1 MKQSSEQRI
10 PAEQKIEAVRT
21 MQECIRMNAAKSDF
35 APEDVFTSVH
45 YSPRHAERMFRE
57 LTGKSIGEYLRL
69 ERLSSSAERLL
80 DTRDAVVEIALDAG
94 FDSHEGFSRAFFR
107 SFRIAPRTY
116 RKDPPPIPLFIQ
128 YLVGAEKLLL
138 QQKEEL
144 NMEQKT
150 TIVTVTP
157 IARPKRKLIVLRSK
171 HAEDYLSFCN
181 EMGCDWAGLFNSI
194 PEKIDTCALVELP
207 SHMVKPGTSA
217 VCAGVEVPLS
227 YNTAKIPQGYEV
239 LELDAGELLYFQTEP
254 YEDEEAFC
262 AAIDAA
268 YESAERYD
276 PKKIGYA
283 FDSGAPKFNYGAEGA
298 TGARIALPIRKL
310 KAE

>member
-1 MKQSSEQRI
+1 
-10 PAEQKIEAVRT
+10 
-21 MQECIRMNAAKSDF
+21 
-35 APEDVFTSVH
+35 
-45 YSPRHAERMFRE
+45 
-57 LTGKSIGEYLRL
+57 
-69 ERLSSSAERLL
+69 
-80 DTRDAVVEIALDAG
+80 VEIALDAG

-144 NMEQKT
+144 DMQQKT

-194 PEKIDTCALVELP
+194 PEKIDTCALAELP
-207 SHMVKPGTSA
+207 ARLTKPGTSP
-217 VCAGVEVPLS
+217 VCAGVEVPFGYDAS
-227 YNTAKIPQGYEV
+227 KVPQGYEV
-239 LELDAGELLYFQTEP
+239 LELEAGELLYFQSEP

-262 AAIDAA
+262 EAIDAA
-268 YESAERYD
+268 FEAAERYD
-276 PKKIGYA
+276 PAKIGYA
-283 FDSGAPKFNYGAEGA
+283 FDPDQPKYNYGAEGA

-310 KAE
+310 RA

>member
-1 MKQSSEQRI
+1 MKQSAEQRI
-10 PAEQKIEAVRT
+10 QAEQKIEAVRT
-21 MQECIRMNAAKSDF
+21 MQECIRMHSDNSDF
-35 APEDVFTSVH
+35 APEDVVSSVR

-69 ERLSSSAERLL
+69 VRLSSSAERLL

-128 YLVGAEKLLL
+128 YLVGAEQLLL
-138 QQKEEL
+138 RKKEECI
-144 NMEQKT
+144 MDQKS
-150 TIVTVTP
+150 TIITVTP

-207 SHMVKPGTSA
+207 ARLTKPNTSPI
-217 VCAGVEVPLS
+217 CAGVEVPLAYDS
-227 YNTAKIPQGYEV
+227 SKVPQGYEV
-239 LELDAGELLYFQTEP
+239 LELEAGELLYFQTEP

-262 AAIDAA
+262 EAIDAA
-268 YESAERYD
+268 FEAAERYD
-276 PKKIGYA
+276 PQKIGYA
-283 FDSGAPKFNYGAEGA
+283 FDPDAPKYNYGAEGA

-310 KAE
+310 RG